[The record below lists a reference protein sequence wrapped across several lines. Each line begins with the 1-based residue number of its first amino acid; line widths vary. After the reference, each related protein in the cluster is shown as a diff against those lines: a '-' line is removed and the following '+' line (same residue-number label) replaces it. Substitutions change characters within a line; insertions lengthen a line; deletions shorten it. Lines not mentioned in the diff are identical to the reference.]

1 MADDGMDLCGAIW
14 NHEMA
19 MRRLLSLLR
28 QSQQTCSDTQCFSTV
43 YPTQAGDSGLML
55 MMCWMA
61 LAFFLY
67 LLRPA
72 SIRTKENDLKPR
84 GNGSGEGGNPPP
96 PTSPPNAF

>member
-28 QSQQTCSDTQCFSTV
+28 QSQHTCTDTQCFQPSN
-43 YPTQAGDSGLML
+43 PTQGDSGLML

-61 LAFFLY
+61 LALVLY

-72 SIRTKENDLKPR
+72 TIRNKENNLKPR
-84 GNGSGEGGNPPP
+84 DNGSGDGGNPPP
-96 PTSPPNAF
+96 TTPNAF